1 MALDKSMLVDPYRL
15 IFTGSPTDCDGSI
28 LVGSGIIRERKVLS
42 NGAILMDY
50 KFPEGG
56 HVYHYVSNKNSSAIP
71 DLFLREF
78 QEMDCPHLKRHSV
91 KRAVNRVGSNLYARQ
106 FTLNIGANYNQ

>member
-1 MALDKSMLVDPYRL
+1 MAVDKSMSVNPYRL
-15 IFTGSPTDCDGSI
+15 IFTGPPTDCDGSI
-28 LVGSGIIRERKVLS
+28 LMSSGIIRERKVLS

-56 HVYHYVSNKNSSAIP
+56 HVYHYVSNKSSNAVP

-78 QEMDCPHLKRHSV
+78 QEIDSPYFRRHPV
-91 KRAVNRVGSNLYARQ
+91 KRAANRVGSNLFSRQ
-106 FTLNIGANYNQ
+106 